1 MMPIFMILIWKS
13 ADHKNHYHVSMSD
26 PVVITPLKDGPNEVA
41 GANIVK
47 DEAGNIIKE
56 GEKVYLCRCGHSA
69 NKPFCDG
76 SHKREGWTS
85 D

>member
-1 MMPIFMILIWKS
+1 
-13 ADHKNHYHVSMSD
+13 MSN
-26 PVVITPLKDGPNEVA
+26 PVNGPVTVTPLKDGPNEVS

-47 DEAGNIIKE
+47 DEAGNVIQE
-56 GEKVYLCRCGHSA
+56 GEKTYLCRCGFSK

>member
-1 MMPIFMILIWKS
+1 MIGIGPGNIF
-13 ADHKNHYHVSMSD
+13 DHYRVFMSE
-26 PVVITPLKDGPNEVA
+26 PVIITPLKDGPNEVA
-41 GANIVK
+41 GLNVVK
-47 DEAGNIIKE
+47 DESGNVIKE
-56 GEKVYLCRCGHSA
+56 GEKVFLCRCGFSA

>member
-1 MMPIFMILIWKS
+1 
-13 ADHKNHYHVSMSD
+13 MSD
-26 PVVITPLKDGPNEVA
+26 PVIITPLKDGPLEVS
-41 GANIVK
+41 GPSVVK
-47 DEAGNIIKE
+47 DEAGSIAKE
-56 GEKVYLCRCGHSA
+56 GEKAYLCRCGFSA

>member
-1 MMPIFMILIWKS
+1 
-13 ADHKNHYHVSMSD
+13 MSD
-26 PVVITPLKDGPNEVA
+26 PVIITPLKDGPNEVS
-41 GANIVK
+41 GASVVK
-47 DEAGNIIKE
+47 DDAGNVVKE
-56 GEKVYLCRCGHSA
+56 ADTIYLCRCGFSA

>member
-1 MMPIFMILIWKS
+1 
-13 ADHKNHYHVSMSD
+13 MSNSEINMTD
-26 PVVITPLKDGPNEVA
+26 IPVVITPLKDGPNEVS
-41 GANIVK
+41 GGNVVK
-47 DEAGNIIKE
+47 DESGNIIQE
-56 GEKVYLCRCGHSA
+56 GEKTYLCRCGFSR